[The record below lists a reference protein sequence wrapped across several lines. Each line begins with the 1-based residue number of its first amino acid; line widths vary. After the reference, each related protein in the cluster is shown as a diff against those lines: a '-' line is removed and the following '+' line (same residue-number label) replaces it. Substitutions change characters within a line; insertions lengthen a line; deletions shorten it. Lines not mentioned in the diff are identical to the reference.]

1 MKLTLLLLGILSA
14 ASAADV
20 DIYTTK
26 DFREME
32 QKLEKKGAP
41 FASQDLEKYGN
52 HYTMLALREATGSA
66 EVHEREADIFV
77 IETGEAVIQT
87 GGTLINPR
95 KQKPGEL
102 RGTGITGGEK
112 HTLAAGDV
120 IHIPAGVPHQLLIQ
134 KGQPFSY
141 FVVKVT
147 DQ

>member
-1 MKLTLLLLGILSA
+1 MKLILLLLGILSA

-102 RGTGITGGEK
+102 RGTGLTGGEK
-112 HTLAAGDV
+112 
-120 IHIPAGVPHQLLIQ
+120 
-134 KGQPFSY
+134 
-141 FVVKVT
+141 
-147 DQ
+147 